1 MKNKNVLFEDDD
13 IPISNSIVIF
23 NKNKL
28 LYQQIQKKM
37 VSYNSDLYLDIN
49 NMIFICMGN

>member
-13 IPISNSIVIF
+13 IPISISIVIF

-28 LYQQIQKKM
+28 LYQQIQKII